1 MLLMETIATIDDFN
15 QIKILTDVRRLAILR
30 LLMAGPFTLSQLGQ
44 ALGEHPAWVRH
55 HLKKLEQAGLVEL
68 MDFQDSGGVL
78 EKYYQANARAL
89 ILNKVILPASY
100 KPGTLVF
107 FGSHDLGL
115 TLIVEKLSENQN
127 FKLLMLPVGS
137 LDGLIA
143 LRQGYAQLSGC
154 HIYDPSSG
162 EYNRPIVQHM
172 FPEVETTLVT
182 LAQRTQGLMV
192 APGNPLHIL
201 GFRDLTQDHV
211 VLVNRNRGSGTRLW
225 IDREITRLGLT
236 SSDVRGYDCQVRTHT
251 ETAQT
256 IQQGKATVGIG
267 LEAAAWQAG
276 LGFIPLF
283 KERYDLVLMSDH
295 LENSKFQ
302 ILLEFL
308 QTQTARTLLQQLR
321 GYDTEH
327 TGHIQKV

>member
-1 MLLMETIATIDDFN
+1 MLFMETIATIDDFN

-68 MDFQDSGGVL
+68 LDFQDSGGVL
-78 EKYYQANARAL
+78 EKYYQACARAL
-89 ILNKVILPASY
+89 ILNKIILPASY

-115 TLIVEKLSENQN
+115 TLIAEELRDNHN
-127 FKLLMLPVGS
+127 FELLMLPVGS

-172 FPEVETTLVT
+172 FPEVETVLVT
-182 LAQRTQGLMV
+182 LAERTQGLMV
-192 APGNPLHIL
+192 APGNPLHISEVS
-201 GFRDLTQDHV
+201 DLTQDHV

-225 IDREITRLGLT
+225 IDREITKLGLN
-236 SSDVRGYDCQVRTHT
+236 SNDVRGYDCHVRTHT
-251 ETAQT
+251 DAAQMV
-256 IQQGKATVGIG
+256 QQGKATVGIG
-267 LEAAAWQAG
+267 LEAAAWQTG

-295 LENSKFQ
+295 LENTKLH

-308 QTQTARTLLQQLR
+308 QTQAARTLLQQLI

-327 TGHIQKV
+327 TGQIQRV

>member
-1 MLLMETIATIDDFN
+1 MEPIATIDDFN

-44 ALGEHPAWVRH
+44 ALGEHPAWIRH
-55 HLKKLEQAGLVEL
+55 HLKKLEQARLVEL
-68 MDFQDSGGVL
+68 VDLKDSGGVL
-78 EKYYQANARAL
+78 EKYYQAGARAL

-115 TLIVEKLSENQN
+115 TLIAEKLLEKHSFE
-127 FKLLMLPVGS
+127 LLMLPVGS

-143 LRQGYAQLSGC
+143 LRQDHAQLSGC

-162 EYNRPIVQHM
+162 QYNRPIVQNL
-172 FPEVETTLVT
+172 FPEVETMLVT

-192 APGNPLHIL
+192 APGNPANIL
-201 GFRDLTQDHV
+201 EVGDLTQDHV

-225 IDREITRLGLT
+225 IDHELTKLGLA
-236 SSDVRGYDCQVRTHT
+236 SSNVRGYDCQVKTHT
-251 ETAQT
+251 EAAQ
-256 IQQGKATVGIG
+256 IVQQGKATVGVG

-283 KERYDLVLMSDH
+283 KECYDLVLMSDH
-295 LENSKFQ
+295 VENTKLP

-308 QTQTARTLLQQLR
+308 QTQTARTLLQQLK

-327 TGHIQKV
+327 TGQIQRV

>member
-1 MLLMETIATIDDFN
+1 MEPIATIDDFN
-15 QIKILTDVRRLAILR
+15 QIKILSDVRRLAILR

-55 HLKKLEQAGLVEL
+55 HLKKLEQVRLVEL
-68 MDFQDSGGVL
+68 VDLKDSGGVL
-78 EKYYQANARAL
+78 EKYYQASARAL
-89 ILNKVILPASY
+89 ILNKIILPASN
-100 KPGTLVF
+100 KPGPLVF

-115 TLIVEKLSENQN
+115 TLIAEKLFEKHSFE
-127 FKLLMLPVGS
+127 LLMLPVGS

-143 LRQGYAQLSGC
+143 LRQDHAQLSGC

-172 FPEVETTLVT
+172 FPEAETMLVT
-182 LAQRTQGLMV
+182 LAQRTQGLMI
-192 APGNPLHIL
+192 APGNPGNIL
-201 GFRDLTQDHV
+201 EVRDLTQDHV

-225 IDREITRLGLT
+225 IDCELTKLGLT
-236 SSDVRGYDCQVRTHT
+236 SSDVRGYECQVRTHT
-251 ETAQT
+251 EAARKV
-256 IQQGKATVGIG
+256 QQGKATVGVG

-295 LENSKFQ
+295 AENTKLK

-321 GYDTEH
+321 GYNTEH
-327 TGHIQKV
+327 TGQIQRV